1 MVESPSNLFHSLG
14 DVVVNSI
21 FERAHALYRLPFF
34 DLINRAHKVHRQW
47 HDPTDIQRCALLSIK
62 TGGCPEDCGYCPQ
75 SAHYPTD
82 VPRQPMLSVE
92 EVRTAAQR
100 AKERGATRFCM
111 GAAWRSAP
119 SSEHFEQVLD
129 MVRAVKSY
137 GLEACATLGM
147 LNREQA
153 IQLKEAGLDA
163 YNHNL
168 DTSRAF
174 YGKIITTRTF
184 DDRLQTLEAV
194 RDSGLSVC
202 CGGILGL
209 GESDE
214 DRCQLLAT
222 LASMQPPPE
231 SVPINLLVPVK
242 GTPLEF
248 AEPVKSTDLIRAIA
262 VARILMPQS
271 RVRLSAGRLSLTYEA
286 QVLAFFAGANSIFIG
301 DKLLTTPNVAEDD
314 DERLLAEIGA

>member
-1 MVESPSNLFHSLG
+1 MLESLSHLFHSLEE
-14 DVVVNSI
+14 VAVNSI
-21 FERAHALYRLPFF
+21 LEHALALHRLPFF
-34 DLINRAHKVHRQW
+34 ELIDQAHQVHRQW
-47 HDPTDIQRCALLSIK
+47 HNPADIQRCALLSIK

-75 SAHYPTD
+75 SAHHHAD
-82 VPRQPMLSVE
+82 VLRQPLLTVE

-111 GAAWRSAP
+111 GAAWRNAP
-119 SSEHFEQVLD
+119 SGEQFERVLD

-147 LNREQA
+147 LDREQA
-153 IQLKEAGLDA
+153 VRLKEAGLDA

-168 DTSRAF
+168 DTSPAF
-174 YGKIITTRTF
+174 YGQIITTRTF
-184 DDRLQTLEAV
+184 DDRLHTLEAV
-194 RDSGLSVC
+194 RESGLSVC

-209 GESDE
+209 GESE
-214 DRCQLLAT
+214 TDRCQLLAT

-248 AEPVKSTDLIRAIA
+248 AKPVKSTDLIRIIA

-271 RVRLSAGRLSLTYEA
+271 RVRLSAGRLSLSYEA
-286 QVLAFFAGANSIFIG
+286 QLLAFFAGANSIFIG
-301 DKLLTTPNVAEDD
+301 DKLLTTPNVAADD
-314 DERLLAEIGA
+314 DERLFAEVGV